1 MRMCSLNSNA
11 ISKPGEAGGEVHSQL
26 RETTAVLLEYNP
38 APLSEVFQVQLHNF
52 LGKKK
57 VEFYIYKV

>member
-1 MRMCSLNSNA
+1 MRMCSLNSDA
-11 ISKPGEAGGEVHSQL
+11 ISKPGEAGGVRSQL

-38 APLSEVFQVQLHNF
+38 APLSEVFQVQLYNF

-57 VEFYIYKV
+57 VEFLYI